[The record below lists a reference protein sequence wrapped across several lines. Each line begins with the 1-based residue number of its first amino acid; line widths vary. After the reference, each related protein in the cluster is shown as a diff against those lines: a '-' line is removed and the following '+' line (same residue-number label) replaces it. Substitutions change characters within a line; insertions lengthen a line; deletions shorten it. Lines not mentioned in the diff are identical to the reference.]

1 MSMAETVYKYKPRP
15 TSDVEKSIVFDPPPR
30 IVAAEAPFQGPPT
43 TVPTVKVVTGT
54 DGRRT
59 LSRVLQHAW
68 ATDPALLG
76 IRGEEEKIGR
86 TVTAPAYRQ
95 VAERTNFGP
104 EMRREAR
111 RLGLR
116 NLLQRTWGT
125 APEQE

>member
-1 MSMAETVYKYKPRP
+1 MTETVYRYKPRP
-15 TSDVEKSIVFDPPPR
+15 TTDAERSIVIDPPPR
-30 IVAAEAPFQGPPT
+30 VVAAEAPMQAPT
-43 TVPTVKVVTGT
+43 KTTPAVKVVTGT

-59 LSRVLQHAW
+59 LSRVLQNAW
-68 ATDPALLG
+68 ASDPALLG
-76 IRGEEEKIGR
+76 IRGEEERIGR
-86 TVTAPAYRQ
+86 TVEAPAYRQ